1 MTEPVMLK
9 VNKLCKQFTL
19 HNQGGVQ
26 LRVLNEVSFEVAQ
39 GQCLVLHGP
48 SGTGKSSL
56 LRSLYANY
64 LPQSG
69 EILVRHGEGWVDM
82 VSAPPHRV
90 LEIRRHTIGYVS
102 QFLRVIPRV
111 STLDIVSEPL
121 RRQGID
127 GDRARARAARLL
139 ARQNIPENLWVLAP
153 STFSG
158 GERQRVNIA
167 HCFVTDYPVILLDE
181 PTASLDAE
189 NRQVVIDLMREAMHR
204 GAALVGIFHD
214 AEVREAVGTH
224 SYDMT
229 SGQFRSLAW
238 KSHQPANG
246 GVIRN

>member
-1 MTEPVMLK
+1 MNEQTMIK
-9 VNKLCKQFTL
+9 VESLSKRFVL

-26 LRVLNEVSFEVAQ
+26 LQVLEDVSFEVAR
-39 GQCLVLHGP
+39 GDCLVLHGP

-69 EILVRHGEGWVDM
+69 QVLVHHGGDWIDM
-82 VSAPPHRV
+82 VSAPSHQV
-90 LEIRRHTIGYVS
+90 LEVRRDTMGYIS

-121 RRQGID
+121 RRQGVD
-127 GDRARARAARLL
+127 GDSARARAAQLL
-139 ARQNIPENLWVLAP
+139 ARLNIPENLWPLAP

-158 GERQRVNIA
+158 GEQQRVNIA

-189 NRQVVIDLMREAMHR
+189 NRRVVVELMREAMQR

-214 AEVREAVGTH
+214 AEVREAIGTH
-224 SYDMT
+224 SYDMS
-229 SGQFRSLAW
+229 SGQFRSMA
-238 KSHQPANG
+238 A
-246 GVIRN
+246 

>member
-1 MTEPVMLK
+1 MIK
-9 VNKLCKQFTL
+9 VNALCKHFTL

-26 LRVLNEVSFEVAQ
+26 LQVLDDVSFEVKR

-69 EILVRHGEGWVDM
+69 EILVRHADGWVDM
-82 VSAPPHRV
+82 VHAPSHQV
-90 LEIRRHTIGYVS
+90 LEVRRDTLGYVS

-121 RRQGID
+121 RRQGMD
-127 GDRARARAARLL
+127 GQQARERAAALL
-139 ARQNIPENLWVLAP
+139 ARLNIPENLWPLAP

-158 GERQRVNIA
+158 GEQQRVNLA

-189 NRQVVIDLMREAMHR
+189 NRQIVVDLMHQAMQR

-214 AEVREAVGTH
+214 AEVREAVATDR
-224 SYDMT
+224 YDMAPQH
-229 SGQFRSLAW
+229 SRSIA
-238 KSHQPANG
+238 S
-246 GVIRN
+246 

>member
-1 MTEPVMLK
+1 MNNQNMIRVESLSK
-9 VNKLCKQFTL
+9 RFTL

-26 LRVLNEVSFEVAQ
+26 LHVLDDISFEVEK
-39 GQCLVLHGP
+39 GQCLVLHGH

-69 EILVRHGEGWVDM
+69 KVLVRHDGNWVDM
-82 VSAPPHRV
+82 VHAPSHQV
-90 LEIRRHTIGYVS
+90 LEVRRLTMGYVS

-121 RRQGID
+121 RRQGVD
-127 GDRARARAARLL
+127 GTLARERAAQLL
-139 ARQNIPENLWVLAP
+139 ARLNIPEDLWPLAP

-158 GERQRVNIA
+158 GEQQRVNIA
-167 HCFVTDYPVILLDE
+167 HCFVTEYPIVLLDE

-189 NRQVVIDLMREAMHR
+189 NRQVVIDLMHEAMAR

-214 AEVREAVGTH
+214 AEVREAVGTQ
-224 SYDMT
+224 SYDMPT
-229 SGQFRSLAW
+229 GQFRSMTA
-238 KSHQPANG
+238 
-246 GVIRN
+246 